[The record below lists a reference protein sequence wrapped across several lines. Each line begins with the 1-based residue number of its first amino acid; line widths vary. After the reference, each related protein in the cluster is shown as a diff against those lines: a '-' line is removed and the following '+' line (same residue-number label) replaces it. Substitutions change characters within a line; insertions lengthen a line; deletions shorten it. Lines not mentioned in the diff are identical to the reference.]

1 MLRLQN
7 ITLDFRHSDEALWRA
22 ILLQLGI
29 EPHDL
34 LSFRICKKSIDARKR
49 SHIQFIYQVDAE
61 VLGEVSILARLGGAS
76 PVKPVPDESYRMPER
91 VPERAVGDRPGKAR
105 PIVVGA
111 GPCGLFT
118 ALLLAQVGLRPLLL
132 DRGKSALERVRD
144 VAHFWETG
152 QLDPESNVQFGE
164 GGAGTFSDGK
174 LTTQIKE
181 RGNRI
186 RKVLDELIRA
196 GAPPEIAYEAKPH
209 LGTDLLVGVVT
220 RLRQAIEAYGGE
232 VRFGAHVTGLL
243 IREGQVRG
251 VRLAGG
257 EELEAGAVALAIGHS
272 ARDTFRMLHEA
283 GVPLEAKAFSIGVR
297 IEHPQS
303 VIDRAQYGPFGGDP
317 RLGPAE
323 YKLVHHCA
331 NGRSVYTFC
340 MCPGGQVI
348 AAASETGGVV
358 TNGMSVHARDAVN
371 ANAALLVGVN
381 PDDFSIPGSQA
392 AERSPLAG
400 VEFQRHWEA
409 RAFRMAGGDYRAPA
423 QTVGDFLAGRGSA
436 SWSGVEPSYRPGVC
450 PSDLVG
456 CLPPFAVEAL
466 RQSLPAFERKLNGFS
481 MPEAV
486 LTGVETRS
494 SSPVRIV
501 RGEDFQSVGVAGLFP
516 AGEGAGYAGGIVSA
530 AVDGLRV
537 AEAVAANRGRFF

>member
-7 ITLDFRHSDEALWRA
+7 ITLDFRHSAEALRRA
-22 ILLQLGI
+22 VLLQLGM
-29 EPHDL
+29 ESRDL
-34 LSFRICKKSIDARKR
+34 ISFRVCKKSIDARKR
-49 SHIQFIYQVDAE
+49 SHIQFIYQVDVE
-61 VLGEVSILARLGGAS
+61 VRDEGAVLTRLGADS
-76 PVKPVPDESYRMPER
+76 LVKPVPDESYVMP
-91 VPERAVGDRPGKAR
+91 VGAAQAACAASGRAR

-111 GPCGLFT
+111 GPCGLFA
-118 ALLLAQVGLRPLLL
+118 ALLLAQAGLRPVLLE
-132 DRGKSALERVRD
+132 RGKPALERVRD
-144 VAHFWETG
+144 VARFWETG

-186 RKVLDELIRA
+186 RKVLEELILA

-209 LGTDLLVGVVT
+209 VGTDQLVGVVM
-220 RLRQAIEAYGGE
+220 RLRQAIEACGGE
-232 VRFGAHVTGLL
+232 VRFGAHVTGLQV
-243 IREGQVRG
+243 REGRVQG
-251 VRLAGG
+251 VRLASG

-272 ARDTFRMLHEA
+272 ARDTFRMLHET
-283 GVPLEAKAFSIGVR
+283 GVPMEAKSFSIGVR
-297 IEHPQS
+297 IEHPQG
-303 VIDRAQYGPFGGDP
+303 VIDRAQYGAFGGDP

-358 TNGMSVHARDAVN
+358 TNGMSVHARNDAN
-371 ANAALLVGVN
+371 ANAAVLVGVN
-381 PDDFSIPGSQA
+381 PDDFLIPELC
-392 AERSPLAG
+392 AEGRSPLAG
-400 VEFQRHWEA
+400 VEFQRHWEVL
-409 RAFRMAGGDYRAPA
+409 AFRAGGGDYSAPA
-423 QTVGDFLAGRGSA
+423 QTVGDFLAGRGSVSLGA
-436 SWSGVEPSYRPGVC
+436 VEPSYRPGVC
-450 PSDLVG
+450 PSDLAG
-456 CLPPFAVEAL
+456 CLPSFAVEAL
-466 RQSLPAFERKLNGFS
+466 RQALPVLGRKLGGFS

-501 RGEDFQSVGVAGLFP
+501 RGDDFQSAGVAGLFP

-537 AEAVAANRGRFF
+537 AEAILADWGNSR

>member
-1 MLRLQN
+1 VLRLQN
-7 ITLDFRHSDEALWRA
+7 ITLDFRHSAEALRRA
-22 ILLQLGI
+22 VLLQLKV
-29 EPHDL
+29 EPHEL
-34 LSFRICKKSIDARKR
+34 LLFRICKKSIDARKR

-61 VLGEVSILARLGGAS
+61 VLDEASVLARLGGDS
-76 PVKPVPDESYRMPER
+76 SVKPVPDESYRMPQGLPSGTFSGR
-91 VPERAVGDRPGKAR
+91 VR

-111 GPCGLFT
+111 GPCGLFA
-118 ALLLAQVGLRPLLL
+118 ALLMAQMGLRPLLL
-132 DRGKSALERVRD
+132 DRGRPALDRVRD

-186 RKVLDELIRA
+186 RKVLDEMIRA

-220 RLRQAIEAYGGE
+220 RLRQAIEACGGE

-243 IREGQVRG
+243 KREGRVRG
-251 VRLAGG
+251 VQLAGG
-257 EELEAGAVALAIGHS
+257 EELEAGAVVLAIGHS
-272 ARDTFRMLHEA
+272 ARDTFRMLDEA
-283 GVPLEAKAFSIGVR
+283 GVPLEAKAFSVGVR

-303 VIDRAQYGPFGGDP
+303 VIDRAQYGVFGGDP

-323 YKLVHHCA
+323 YKLVHHCP

-381 PDDFSIPGSQA
+381 PGDFQIPEGGSEA
-392 AERSPLAG
+392 RSPLAG
-400 VEFQRHWEA
+400 VEFQRHWET
-409 RAFRMAGGDYRAPA
+409 RAFRMAGGTYRAPA
-423 QTVGDFLAGRGSA
+423 QMVGDFLAGRGSVA
-436 SWSGVEPSYRPGVC
+436 WGGVEPSYRPGVC
-450 PSDLVG
+450 PSDLTG
-456 CLPPFAVEAL
+456 CLPAFAVDAL
-466 RQSLPAFERKLNGFS
+466 RQALPAFGRKLSGFAL
-481 MPEAV
+481 PEAV

-501 RGEDFQSVGVAGLFP
+501 RGEDCQSVGVAGLFP

-530 AVDGLRV
+530 AVDGVRV
-537 AEAVAANRGRFF
+537 AEAVTASLERFPR